1 MKIPVYSATG
11 EKEKEFELPASLFG
25 VKPNTGL
32 VHQVLLLQ
40 QSNRRNPIA
49 HTGSRSEIQ
58 GSTRKLYAQ
67 KGTGRARRGS
77 IRSPLLRGGNK
88 AFGPKKNANF
98 MKRMPKAMRHQA
110 LCSCL
115 SLRAREEGVFLG
127 LEGYPETVKTKEFL
141 ALFKKLPVSL
151 GRRILV
157 VLSEKHR
164 ALTLS
169 ARNVPGVKT
178 ILAAY
183 LNPEDV
189 LVSRNI
195 IFLEG
200 AIEKAAKVF
209 GKVENDKRQVVSHNE
224 ESDHSPLTTDHSSK
238 ELKNAPRKRSSR
250 SPS

>member
-11 EKEKEFELPASLFG
+11 VKKREFELPPSLFG
-25 VKPNTGL
+25 VKPNEGL
-32 VHQVLLLQ
+32 MHQVLLLQ
-40 QSNRRNPIA
+40 QSNRRSPIA

-58 GSTRKLYAQ
+58 GSTRKLYQQ
-67 KGTGRARRGS
+67 KGTGRARRGP

-88 AFGPKKNANF
+88 AFGPKKDANF
-98 MKRMPKAMRHQA
+98 MKRMPKTMRHQA

-115 SLRAREEGVFLG
+115 SLKARVEGALLG
-127 LEGYPETVKTKEFL
+127 LEGYPETVKTKEFVQ
-141 ALFKKLPVSL
+141 LFKKLPVSL

-157 VLSEKHR
+157 VLGTKHR

-178 ILAAY
+178 ILASY

-200 AIEKAAKVF
+200 AIEKVEKVF
-209 GKVENDKRQVVSHNE
+209 GKVSSEQKSVNSTKH
-224 ESDHSPLTTDHSSK
+224 TDHPAAKVRKS
-238 ELKNAPRKRSSR
+238 APRKRSSPT
-250 SPS
+250 PSS